1 VGVVI
6 LVLVAAGLYYGPLK
20 DFFTRQDQ
28 YRDETV
34 ALAELKAENRDLERQ
49 IETMKGRSWIERE
62 ARAQF
67 QLVPKGAQAFVIT
80 GLPGADEAPEPKLK
94 KPLEQSFT
102 WVDRLRDLWD
112 TLLR

>member
-1 VGVVI
+1 VVLI
-6 LVLVAAGLYYGPLK
+6 IVAAGLYYGPLK
-20 DFFTRQDQ
+20 DFFVQQDH
-28 YRDETV
+28 YREEAV
-34 ALAELKAENRDLERQ
+34 ALAELKAENRDLERR

-67 QLVPKGAQAFVIT
+67 QLVPKGAQAFVIA
-80 GLPGADEAPEPKLK
+80 GLPGADEAAEPTPKR
-94 KPLEQSFT
+94 PRQQSFS